1 MKSSDAMFPLIGTRL
16 QPGVIVFAATSR
28 FNGLS
33 VEEKPLKRFSRLTLV
48 NTGLKPG
55 VNEKAAPCAELKFQN
70 GKQELNAPFNNKQT
84 P

>member
-1 MKSSDAMFPLIGTRL
+1 MKSSDAMFPLISTRL
-16 QPGVIVFAATSR
+16 Q
-28 FNGLS
+28 
-33 VEEKPLKRFSRLTLV
+33 V

-55 VNEKAAPCAELKFQN
+55 ANEKAAPCAELKFQN